1 MDHRVALI
9 AALLAFSSSACW
21 SGYAYPADPPGFQR
35 GGPWGSGFG
44 YSTNAANDQTFGR
57 IVYTPNGPTA
67 PVPGKPT
74 TMPASYRFAQNAP
87 KFAARIIFAHPA
99 VRTAAGIAAWLGMAN
114 IVWDEAMKAW
124 KIQGG
129 DGSTVSDGYEYKA
142 LLDGANQWHSSPSG
156 ACNEGLQILNTIY
169 SGEYVYSL
177 KGFTSNK
184 CSYQWHAVDTPGAKY
199 DQNINIAKK
208 VSSCPSGWYRTQGGL
223 CTQTPQQQPLTEEQF
238 EEALEP
244 RPMPETVPKELPYP
258 SPLPIEPIPWINPE
272 PGPNPQTRPRFVPNG
287 DPVKNPDYDPTAEP
301 SPQNQPFIQ
310 PGTRIKPSPT
320 DKDPFRLDMQPVDK
334 PTPTPDPQQ
343 DQDEGPGQDSNAKP
357 QENPGLCDQYPDIV
371 ACAKLGEAPE
381 AKPVKNEEKI
391 LEIKKENGWGPEN
404 GTCPAPKTA
413 TVAGVALEMS
423 FQPLCDFSTGIRPV
437 IIGLAWISAVFG
449 FLGLSRK
456 D

>member
-9 AALLAFSSSACW
+9 AVLLAFSSSACW

-57 IVYTPNGPTA
+57 IVHTPNGPTA

-74 TMPASYRFAQNAP
+74 KMPASYRFASNAP
-87 KFAARIIFAHPA
+87 KFAARIIFMHPG
-99 VRTAAGIAAWLGMAN
+99 VRTAAGIAAWLGLAN

-142 LLDGANQWHSSPSG
+142 TASG
-156 ACNEGLQILNTIY
+156 SAWKSTAQEACNDWKNTLSQTWAGSY
-169 SGEYVYSL
+169 EY
-177 KGFTSNK
+177 TSSVPQADGTCMLTWRSIAGGNTGTE
-184 CSYQWHAVDTPGAKY
+184 YQGYERRNSD
-199 DQNINIAKK
+199 
-208 VSSCPSGWYRTQGGL
+208 CPAGWYRTQGGL
-223 CTQTPQQQPLTEEQF
+223 CTQTPQQQPLTQEQF
-238 EEALEP
+238 EDALQP

-258 SPLPIEPIPWINPE
+258 SPLPIDPIPWINPE

-287 DPVKNPDYDPTAEP
+287 DPVKNPNYDPNAQP
-301 SPQNQPFIQ
+301 SPENQPYIQ
-310 PGTRIKPSPT
+310 PGTRINPSPT
-320 DKDPFRLDMQPVDK
+320 EKDPFRLDIQPVDK

-343 DQDEGPGQDSNAKP
+343 EQDEGPGQDPNAKP

-371 ACAKLGEAPE
+371 ACAKLGEAPQP
-381 AKPVKNEEKI
+381 KPVNNEDKT
-391 LEIKKENGWGPEN
+391 LEITKEQGWGPEN

>member
-1 MDHRVALI
+1 MDHRIALI
-9 AALLAFSSSACW
+9 GAILAFSSSACW

-57 IVYTPNGPTA
+57 VVHTPNGPTA

-74 TMPASYRFAQNAP
+74 KMPASYRFAANAP
-87 KFAARIIFAHPA
+87 KFASRIIFAHPA
-99 VRTAAGIAAWLGMAN
+99 VRTAAGIAAWLAMEN
-114 IVWDEAMKAW
+114 LIWDES
-124 KIQGG
+124 IGG
-129 DGSTVSDGYEYKA
+129 WIREQIGDVSPSDGKEYSIPLMPGQWYPTKE
-142 LLDGANQWHSSPSG
+142 LLCNAAKTKFKQSSPDYTINSADCSG
-156 ACNEGLQILNTIY
+156 GEAVLNT
-169 SGEYVYSL
+169 
-177 KGFTSNK
+177 T
-184 CSYQWHAVDTPGAKY
+184 A
-199 DQNINIAKK
+199 
-208 VSSCPSGWYRTQGGL
+208 PSGSSWTYRYSISDRGSPCPAGWYVTQGGL
-223 CTQTPQQQPLTEEQF
+223 CTQTPQQQPLTQEQF

-258 SPLPIEPIPWINPE
+258 SPLPIEPVPWINPE

-287 DPVKNPDYDPTAEP
+287 DPVKNPDYDPSAPP
-301 SPQNQPFIQ
+301 SPQNQPYIQ
-310 PGTRIKPSPT
+310 PGTRINPSPT
-320 DKDPFRLDMQPVDK
+320 DKDPFRLDIQPVDR
-334 PTPTPDPQQ
+334 PTPSPDPQPEE
-343 DQDEGPGQDSNAKP
+343 DEGPGQNEGDKKP
-357 QENPGLCDQYPDIV
+357 ETTGLCEQYPDIV

-381 AKPVKNEEKI
+381 AKPVQNEDKT

-413 TVAGVALEMS
+413 TVGGVAVEMS